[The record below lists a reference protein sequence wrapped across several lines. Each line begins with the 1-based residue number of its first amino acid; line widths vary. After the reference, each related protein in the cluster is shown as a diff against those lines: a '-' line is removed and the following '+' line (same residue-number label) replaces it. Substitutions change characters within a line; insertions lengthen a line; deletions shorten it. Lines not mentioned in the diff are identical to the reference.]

1 MIQFKVWRQ
10 YTHIV
15 DGVRF
20 PPNMKDPYLLVYMA
34 ENSLL
39 TDDYPHLNIRKQDVK
54 TVVVPMTKI
63 PRTLLTAD
71 LRKAYR
77 GMGLFKTTIQR
88 DLIKKGFKKT
98 NISRGLRELRKE
110 KVIGLYRRRWC
121 LL

>member
-20 PPNMKDPYLLVYMA
+20 PPNMKEPFILVYMA

-63 PRTLLTAD
+63 PRTLLTGD
-71 LRKAYR
+71 LRKLYR
-77 GMGLFKTTIQR
+77 GMGLLPYTIKQKIPTF
-88 DLIKKGFKKT
+88 LC
-98 NISRGLRELRKE
+98 LR
-110 KVIGLYRRRWC
+110 
-121 LL
+121 